1 MKYIYLFII
10 AILVQSCSTSLLDN
24 LGLPNNNQKLA
35 NSQDY
40 STPTDQLNKTR
51 ELLDGASI
59 NFPTL
64 TATGYAVVSSQ
75 PGQSIEQKRLMA
87 IRAARMSAMR
97 DLAEQ
102 IHGLK
107 VDSNTTVIDLMVQN
121 DTFRGIVS
129 GVIRGA
135 RTVRINPTGSDTYE
149 TVLEIDQDMVAYLFR
164 QAQVM

>member
-1 MKYIYLFII
+1 MKKTFL
-10 AILVQSCSTSLLDN
+10 AILILIIQSCAPGMMGN
-24 LGLPNNNQKLA
+24 LGFNQTSF
-35 NSQDY
+35 SQTDEEY
-40 STPTDQLNKTR
+40 SAPTNQLNKTR

-59 NFPTL
+59 TFPTL
-64 TATGYAVVSSQ
+64 TATGYAVVSTQ
-75 PGQSIEQKRLMA
+75 PGQSIEQRRLMA

-97 DLAEQ
+97 ELAEQ

-135 RTVRINPTGSDTYE
+135 RTVRINQTGSDTYE

-164 QAQVM
+164 QAQTI